1 MHNLKTYRVFGNE
14 RYKSVCLLHR
24 LEMYFWQCCNELL
37 IQEESRQI
45 DSYCEAT
52 TATGNPRISLMN
64 KFSYF
69 LYLNIKLY
77 KLLFNWKVNRKH
89 HLFPNKLYIDISW
102 GNLLTV
108 INLSLI
114 YVNHFICY
122 RWVQFVFLHI
132 SVISWRIFDF
142 LTPMWPSGP
151 CAQKLFWAKN
161 AQMPTCSVNQEK
173 SIVIL
178 SN

>member
-52 TATGNPRISLMN
+52 TATGNPRI
-64 KFSYF
+64 F
-69 LYLNIKLY
+69 LWWISSVIFFIFNIKLY

-89 HLFPNKLYIDISW
+89 HLFSQHTLYEYKL
-102 GNLLTV
+102 GEF
-108 INLSLI
+108 
-114 YVNHFICY
+114 VNCH
-122 RWVQFVFLHI
+122 QF
-132 SVISWRIFDF
+132 IFD
-142 LTPMWPSGP
+142 L
-151 CAQKLFWAKN
+151 C
-161 AQMPTCSVNQEK
+161 K
-173 SIVIL
+173 SFYLL
-178 SN
+178 SMGTICFSTYLRHSN

>member
-52 TATGNPRISLMN
+52 TATGNPRI
-64 KFSYF
+64 F
-69 LYLNIKLY
+69 LWWISSSIFFIFNIKLY

-102 GNLLTV
+102 ENLLTV

-132 SVISWRIFDF
+132 SVIQIKHPW
-142 LTPMWPSGP
+142 
-151 CAQKLFWAKN
+151 
-161 AQMPTCSVNQEK
+161 
-173 SIVIL
+173 
-178 SN
+178 